1 MRTTF
6 TLYAS
11 ETRPDS
17 RFDGEKIA
25 CATWNE
31 ALVRMW
37 AEALRERP
45 RRVWFFAGM
54 DGWETN
60 DHMKDREVPK
70 DIGLARSIHA
80 ELARL
85 NAMDCNRNNDR
96 EVTVTLKLLPNGC
109 FSVYCPQMRYDG
121 VATQKEIGQELS
133 HLYFEYQSVVEA
145 GL

>member
-6 TLYAS
+6 TLYVS
-11 ETRPDS
+11 KKRPDS
-17 RFDGEKIA
+17 LFDGEKIV
-25 CATWNE
+25 CATWWE
-31 ALVRMW
+31 TLVRMW
-37 AEALRERP
+37 AEAKRVAP
-45 RRVWFFAGM
+45 RRVWLHAGL
-54 DGWETN
+54 DGWEIN
-60 DHMKDREVPK
+60 DHMMAKELPK
-70 DIGLARSIHA
+70 DIDLAKSIRA

-85 NAMDCNRNNDR
+85 NAMDSNETNDR
-96 EVTVTLKLLPNGC
+96 EVTVTLKLLPNGY